1 MKLHSTTSPSIPL
14 QVEVDKKKGNS
25 TDKNPTNTTC
35 LLSLFNSPTLIEP
48 INNYEALSSFIKEIR
63 LRNTENAIT
72 WLSYL
77 WKQPG
82 LKSKMQRRILLSAG
96 EDCMCLDVMDS
107 VFGWYNNLSTRKSL
121 ELAAIEVARICST
134 PNWYAQPDGRMY
146 MYAWEKSERTP
157 YMGLPKRYSD
167 LILLFTEAMLERNEL
182 EALTAFNR
190 LYADKT
196 FKPKEFAETLIEIA
210 KYSDSQHA
218 HRLVE
223 LYANNTGVLWLD
235 GNISGQAVF
244 ALLNGDFGI
253 QTSSAIDEH
262 QVMEMLANAER
273 RINEGLVIPAFS
285 MDGIHTRRG
294 GDPRFA
300 GTVKH
305 MAASCRAYENFGR
318 LSPDDKWLAQFY
330 EPENS

>member
-1 MKLHSTTSPSIPL
+1 MKLHSTTNPSISL
-14 QVEVDKKKGNS
+14 QVEVDKKSYGS
-25 TDKNPTNTTC
+25 TDKNHTNTSG
-35 LLSLFNSPTLIEP
+35 LLSILDCAPPLEP
-48 INNYEALSSFIKEIR
+48 INNYEAISAFIKSIR
-63 LRNTENAIT
+63 LRHTEDAIT
-72 WLSYL
+72 WLRYL
-77 WKQPG
+77 WFQPS

-167 LILLFTEAMLERNEL
+167 LLLFFTEAMLERNEL

-196 FKPKEFAETLIEIA
+196 FKPKEFAKTLMEIT
-210 KYSDSQHA
+210 KFSDSQHA
-218 HRLVE
+218 HRLVD

-253 QTSSAIDEH
+253 QTSSTIDEY
-262 QVMEMLANAER
+262 QVMQMLANAEK

-285 MDGIHTRRG
+285 RDGIHTRRG
-294 GDPRFA
+294 GDQRFA
-300 GTVKH
+300 GTIRQ
-305 MAASCRAYENFGR
+305 MAASCRAYEYFGR

-330 EPENS
+330 EPEF